1 MTQNPSTSPATVG
14 GTKLVIVAVVLALV
28 AVVLVN
34 LYIEVVRRQAT
45 EDTFTVYFL
54 TQSVRPME
62 KLTKDKVRAEQ
73 VPRRFEGAFKN
84 TIGEDGLESR
94 MGETFQRAAASGQP
108 LTPDLFALSAVE
120 REDATINPAMR
131 RVPLRVNSKTL
142 PGSLR
147 PGMYVDIAAPFI
159 NEQGKVQVLMVMER
173 VQVRAMGQMSIAEDT
188 SAQRRITNYPTIEID
203 VTPEEALALSE
214 IQRRTAGDFELY
226 LRNPADSGAPMIEAG
241 GINPQ
246 VLQLIGQQQIQKQS
260 N

>member
-1 MTQNPSTSPATVG
+1 MTQNTSPPAAPVG
-14 GTKLVIVAVVLALV
+14 GTRLVIVAVVLALI

-54 TQSVRPME
+54 TQSVRPLE

-84 TIGEDGLESR
+84 SVGQDGLESR
-94 MGETFQRAAASGQP
+94 MGEVFQRSAASGQL

-120 REDATINPAMR
+120 REDATISPSMR

-147 PGMYVDIAAPFI
+147 PGMFVDIAAPFVSAD
-159 NEQGKVQVLMVMER
+159 GKVQVLMVLER
-173 VQVRAMGQMSIAEDT
+173 VQVRAMGQMSIADEGDT
-188 SAQRRITNYPTIEID
+188 QRRITNYPTIEID
-203 VTPEEALALSE
+203 VTPREALALSE

-226 LRNPADSGAPMIEAG
+226 LRNPADNDAPMIESG

-246 VLQLIGQQQIQKQS
+246 VMQLIAL
-260 N
+260 